1 MKIADIF
8 SHRNGLDILK
18 SPNFVNAYQEFLDV
32 IRALPPFRAAKVKKT
47 SKAHVISPDAMNHWL
62 SYELCVKKD
71 WDWRPLII
79 NPDPQDKS
87 RRSQLRS
94 DYRKSR
100 IEVEVQFGNVARYA
114 YDVYKMAIAMAL
126 GQSDVGIMVVA
137 TKKFAA
143 ITGGNIAYFER
154 AVRELE
160 RSRLTLIVPLAVI
173 GIEPDQWITSAYP
186 PESQAPAVTAKIIN
200 EARKKRGEPP
210 VPEEAEQDESDLSLD
225 DLRRIAARVA

>member
-1 MKIADIF
+1 MIRRPFFDF
-8 SHRNGLDILK
+8 GGPK
-18 SPNFVNAYQEFLDV
+18 S
-32 IRALPPFRAAKVKKT
+32 IKR
-47 SKAHVISPDAMNHWL
+47 
-62 SYELCVKKD
+62 D

-79 NPDPQDKS
+79 DPDPENKD
-87 RRSQLRS
+87 RRSLLRS

-126 GQSDVGIMVVA
+126 GQSDVGMMVVC
-137 TKKFAA
+137 TKKFAG
-143 ITGGNIAYFER
+143 ITGGNIAYYER

-173 GIEPDQWITSAYP
+173 GIEPEQWITDAYP
-186 PESQAPAVTAKIIN
+186 PESEAPEVTAKTIN

-210 VPEEAEQDESDLSLD
+210 VPEDAERDESDLSLD